1 MVKAMNISL
10 NPAQFLTLYN
20 SVTKDSSVEAKEVK
34 NKMDSILLEAL
45 VSSDDAHNNAKFG
58 LWMKKEKE
66 KLNELQDKLNSI
78 KQIPKKNQQARK

>member
-1 MVKAMNISL
+1 MNISL

-45 VSSDDAHNNAKFG
+45 VSSDDVNNNAKFG